1 MRTFAKVVAALAA
14 VAYLTFGIWAFAA
27 PESFAENIANFPPYN
42 RHLVHDLGVFG
53 IALGVAA
60 AAGLLFSDALTA
72 ALAAVAAG
80 SLMHGVSHIVDRGLG
95 GQPSGPWTVSLF
107 GVVTLLAF
115 LAAVTTRGAR
125 SEHAGRRSPEQAASA
140 GAGVCRTA
148 SAGREPPG

>member
-14 VAYLTFGIWAFAA
+14 VSYLTFGIWAFAA
-27 PESFAENIANFPPYN
+27 PESFAENIANFPPYS

-72 ALAAVAAG
+72 MLAAVAAG
-80 SLMHGVSHIVDRGLG
+80 SLLHGVSHIVDQGLG
-95 GQPSGPWTVSLF
+95 GRPSDPWTVSVF

-115 LAAVTTRGAR
+115 LATVTTRGAR
-125 SEHAGRRSPEQAASA
+125 SEHASVRH
-140 GAGVCRTA
+140 
-148 SAGREPPG
+148 EPPG

>member
-14 VAYLTFGIWAFAA
+14 VSYLAFGIWAFAA
-27 PESFAENIANFPPYN
+27 PESFAENIANFPPYS

-72 ALAAVAAG
+72 MLAAVAAG
-80 SLMHGVSHIVDRGLG
+80 SLLHGVSHIVDQGLG
-95 GQPSGPWTVSLF
+95 GRLSDPWTVSVF

-115 LAAVTTRGAR
+115 LAAVTTRDAR
-125 SEHAGRRSPEQAASA
+125 SEHASVRH
-140 GAGVCRTA
+140 
-148 SAGREPPG
+148 EPPR